1 MAKKTQLA
9 KKKREAIGDPPDV
22 MRDPKLTFSE
32 MSPEEKEAVRHIMFP
47 PEDMPLDLTKAEKI
61 RSTALI
67 MAIQYV
73 EKTIC
78 NDAQMY
84 QELRRDGRQLVPATT
99 PHVIRSAVQF
109 EQFLLGRYS
118 SGSMANPVQEE
129 RPTQQ
134 LESPEP
140 EAPAPPD
147 VTVAP
152 ED

>member
-1 MAKKTQLA
+1 MAKKNQLA
-9 KKKREAIGDPPDV
+9 KKVRNSVPDP
-22 MRDPKLTFSE
+22 MRDPTLKFSDLSAE
-32 MSPEEKEAVRHIMFP
+32 DKQAMRHIMFP
-47 PEDMPLDLTKAEKI
+47 PDDMPLDLTKAEKI

-84 QELRRDGRQLVPATT
+84 QELRRDGKELVSATT

-118 SGSMANPVQEE
+118 SGSTADASDAG
-129 RPTQQ
+129 RPAPK
-134 LESPEP
+134 LESPKP
-140 EAPAPPD
+140 ETPAAD
-147 VTVAP
+147 VTRGTNCD
-152 ED
+152 E